1 MIYAVFFNIIV
12 VGVNLTLFQKTGSSA
27 HAFWLGASSCNMV
40 FMTAIY
46 CIKDKDYE

>member
-12 VGVNLTLFQKTGSSA
+12 VIVNLIVLQKTGSNTN
-27 HAFWLGASSCNMV
+27 AFWLGASSCNMV

-46 CIKDKDYE
+46 CIKDKNNE

>member
-12 VGVNLTLFQKTGSSA
+12 VIVNLILLQKSGSNNS
-27 HAFWLGASSCNMV
+27 AFWLGASSCNMI

>member
-12 VGVNLTLFQKTGSSA
+12 VIVNLIVLQETGSNA
-27 HAFWLGASSCNMV
+27 HAFWLGASSCNMI